1 MSQPWLI
8 LLIFA
13 SVTKYY
19 DGMNR
24 PFVYGYLAENENF
37 IDRDEDRR
45 QLKNFLGNGINVML
59 ISPRRWGKSSL
70 VKKTMQEM
78 AEEDKTVR
86 VCFVD
91 AFKVHSEKDF
101 YNAYASAIVRGLSSS
116 LEKGIELVKDYIQAF
131 TPSITLKS
139 DPLNAIEVDLSY
151 KPIEKRGEDILNLP
165 EQLAVRRGL
174 HVIVCIDEF
183 QQLARLPEWNRMEA
197 TMRSVWQHHQH
208 VNYCLY
214 GSKRH
219 MMMDIFNNA
228 ANPFYRFG
236 QVLYLK
242 KIAKVHWIPYIQDA
256 FHKTGKHIDTVLAE
270 RICDTVEC
278 HPWYVQQLSF
288 FVWSDTLTEATNE
301 IFERQ
306 VQTLI
311 DTNAPQFETDINA
324 LAPSQVGMLI
334 AIANREEQ
342 LSAKL
347 TVERYGLGGS
357 QTIARNKKT
366 LVEKDIVE
374 YDAQRGYQFVDPVFC
389 LWFKQQYLPGSVSE
403 E

>member
-1 MSQPWLI
+1 
-8 LLIFA
+8 
-13 SVTKYY
+13 
-19 DGMNR
+19 
-24 PFVYGYLAENENF
+24 
-37 IDRDEDRR
+37 
-45 QLKNFLGNGINVML
+45 
-59 ISPRRWGKSSL
+59 
-70 VKKTMQEM
+70 
-78 AEEDKTVR
+78 
-86 VCFVD
+86 
-91 AFKVHSEKDF
+91 
-101 YNAYASAIVRGLSSS
+101 
-116 LEKGIELVKDYIQAF
+116 
-131 TPSITLKS
+131 
-139 DPLNAIEVDLSY
+139 
-151 KPIEKRGEDILNLP
+151 
-165 EQLAVRRGL
+165 
-174 HVIVCIDEF
+174 
-183 QQLARLPEWNRMEA
+183 
-197 TMRSVWQHHQH
+197 MRSVWQHHQH

-311 DTNAPQFETDINA
+311 DTNAPQFETDINS

-334 AIANREEQ
+334 AIANSEEQ

-374 YDAQRGYQFVDPVFC
+374 YDAQRGISLLIRSFACGLNSSIYLEALAKNEKRISIRRWSDARAVDSRRARRDDAD
-389 LWFKQQYLPGSVSE
+389 GH
-403 E
+403 